1 MARDLQRSSTCSV
14 DRGLYVLRY
23 VSSDS
28 TDVVPMAFIKA
39 APGSE
44 KILSF
49 VDAPGVPPGLLSGP
63 GTGLVVRSD
72 SYAKIEI
79 TVKASESSRVL
90 DAKFALEL
98 LAKGAE
104 AKVGTRADTAT
115 SDAVDLAPAS
125 MPAVKA
131 TEAVA
136 LDFLAHVSRRG
147 DVIVA
152 AGDWAAGPD
161 APAPIE
167 GVQIRCRGA
176 EVAVSAQF
184 MNTTQPGVWSPWWAA
199 GDFVGSRQQASPL
212 TGLRLKLVGRDAHR
226 FDLDVEAMFLGV
238 PPQRHRG
245 SEVTLGTPNGFD
257 LLVGLKL
264 SLKPQ
269 VRQEAT
275 AVPKPSRVRVF
286 RSDKADL
293 VNS

>member
-28 TDVVPMAFIKA
+28 NDVAPVAFARA

-44 KILSF
+44 KFLRF
-49 VDAPGVPPGLLSGP
+49 VDAPGVPPGSLSRP
-63 GTGLVVRSD
+63 GAGLVVCSD
-72 SYAKIEI
+72 DYAKIEI

-98 LAKGAE
+98 LAKGTDPNAA
-104 AKVGTRADTAT
+104 AKVARLPMDADVRD
-115 SDAVDLAPAS
+115 SPSKPAGS
-125 MPAVKA
+125 TGSAG
-131 TEAVA
+131 
-136 LDFLAHVSRRG
+136 LDILAHVSRRG
-147 DVIVA
+147 DVVVA
-152 AGDWAAGPD
+152 PGEWIAGPD
-161 APAPIE
+161 APTPIE
-167 GVQIRCRGA
+167 GVQIKCRGA

-212 TGLRLKLVGRDAHR
+212 TGLRLKLVGREAVR
-226 FDLDVEAMFLGV
+226 FELDVEAMFLGT
-238 PPQRHRG
+238 PLQRHNG
-245 SEVTLGTPNGFD
+245 AEVMLGTSNGFD

-264 SLKPQ
+264 SLRPKLNREGP
-269 VRQEAT
+269 